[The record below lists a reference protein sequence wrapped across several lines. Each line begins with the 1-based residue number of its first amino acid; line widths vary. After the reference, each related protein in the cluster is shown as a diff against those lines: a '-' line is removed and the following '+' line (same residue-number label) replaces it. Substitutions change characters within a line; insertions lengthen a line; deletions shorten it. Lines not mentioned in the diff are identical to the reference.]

1 MGCYDGAEV
10 CELVG
15 AYLIN
20 QLKVAITKENI
31 GRYKDDDLG
40 IFKNMSGPEEE
51 RKKKELVK
59 IFLKLD
65 YQSLQK
71 TP

>member
-20 QLKVAITKENI
+20 QLKVVITKENI
-31 GRYKDDDLG
+31 GRYKDDDPG
-40 IFKNMSGPEEE
+40 IFKNMSGPEGE